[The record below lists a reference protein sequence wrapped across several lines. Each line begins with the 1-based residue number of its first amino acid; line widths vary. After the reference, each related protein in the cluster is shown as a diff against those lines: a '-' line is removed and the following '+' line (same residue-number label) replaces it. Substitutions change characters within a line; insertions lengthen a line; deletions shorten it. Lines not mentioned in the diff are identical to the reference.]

1 MILQA
6 KSVRVATIWGF
17 CARYLSHSFVL
28 FISNLFWAYPW
39 RHAKYGVQI
48 YWEIVENWGIHIRF
62 SISCES
68 DSLSA
73 FTCGTVFRSMAFCI
87 FFSEQVW
94 LAKPFALHLQTDI
107 TAARMVEPSPLL
119 FQHRGAAQQFLISTQ
134 AARWRGRL
142 ILSEILSSRR
152 EINRK
157 YNLYQIWLGWH
168 KIW

>member
-28 FISNLFWAYPW
+28 FISTLFWAYPW

-107 TAARMVEPSPLL
+107 MAARMVRAIAMWLNALAPASAQKLGCNLCDILPWRKFYFYFWLQL
-119 FQHRGAAQQFLISTQ
+119 FQLQ
-134 AARWRGRL
+134 
-142 ILSEILSSRR
+142 
-152 EINRK
+152 
-157 YNLYQIWLGWH
+157 
-168 KIW
+168 